1 MSIAH
6 VIHGPAGEQPGTNS
20 DPQTRRSFRLH
31 FHSRSPQRQI
41 TAAVAG
47 TPTASG
53 RLSHPLIEPRRL
65 QASSALGDAPIGQV
79 VDVSAGE

>member
-53 RLSHPLIEPRRL
+53 L